1 MQKDKEVLG
10 NAAESNKDNHRGFGT
25 LTYEDRLE
33 NLGLTKLNKKRCK
46 GESN

>member
-33 NLGLTKLNKKRCK
+33 NFGMTKLDKKHA
-46 GESN
+46 EEI